1 LFQQKSV
8 AILGPTYGEYARAF
22 AAAGSKVEQ
31 VNDLGKLHDAAAIV
45 ICNPNNPDRRRFD
58 AADLLTL
65 LRARKSG
72 GLVIVDEAFADLE
85 DEALSLA
92 PHLSQPGLLVLRSLS
107 KPYGLGGSG
116 SA

>member
-1 LFQQKSV
+1 
-8 AILGPTYGEYARAF
+8 
-22 AAAGSKVEQ
+22 
-31 VNDLGKLHDAAAIV
+31 
-45 ICNPNNPDRRRFD
+45 
-58 AADLLTL
+58 